1 MNQMN
6 KILGVVLMVAS
17 VFISTLERMSIRLSA
32 ALVESGSG
40 SEQGLREV
48 TQTVD
53 VPTGLLV
60 YFMFFVG
67 FVLLVAGFPG
77 TYKNKNKNRHQYER
91 PENYQ

>member
-6 KILGVVLMVAS
+6 KILGVVLMIAS
-17 VFISTLERMSIRLSA
+17 VFISTLERISVRLSA
-32 ALVESGSG
+32 ALVEAGSG

-48 TQTVD
+48 TRTVD

-77 TYKNKNKNRHQYER
+77 SYKRKDRG
-91 PENYQ
+91 

>member
-48 TQTVD
+48 TQKVD

-77 TYKNKNKNRHQYER
+77 TYKNKNKRQQER
-91 PENYQ
+91 PENYK

>member
-1 MNQMN
+1 MN

-48 TQTVD
+48 TQKVD

-77 TYKNKNKNRHQYER
+77 TYKNKNKRQQER
-91 PENYQ
+91 PENYK

>member
-6 KILGVVLMVAS
+6 KILGVVLMIAS
-17 VFISTLERMSIRLSA
+17 VFISTLERISVRLSA
-32 ALVESGSG
+32 ALVEAGSG

-48 TQTVD
+48 TRTVD
-53 VPTGLLV
+53 VPSGLLV

-77 TYKNKNKNRHQYER
+77 GYKRKDRG
-91 PENYQ
+91 

>member
-6 KILGVVLMVAS
+6 KILGVVLMIAS
-17 VFISTLERMSIRLSA
+17 VFISTLERISVRLSA
-32 ALVESGSG
+32 ALVEAGSG

-48 TQTVD
+48 TRTVD
-53 VPTGLLV
+53 VPSGLLV

-77 TYKNKNKNRHQYER
+77 SYKRKDRE
-91 PENYQ
+91 

>member
-1 MNQMN
+1 MLNQMN

-17 VFISTLERMSIRLSA
+17 VFISTLERMSIRLST
-32 ALVESGSG
+32 ALIEAGSG

-77 TYKNKNKNRHQYER
+77 TYKNKNKRQQER
-91 PENYQ
+91 PENYK

>member
-6 KILGVVLMVAS
+6 KILGVVLMIAS
-17 VFISTLERMSIRLSA
+17 VFISTLERISVRLSA
-32 ALVESGSG
+32 ALVEAGSG
-40 SEQGLREV
+40 SQQGLREV
-48 TQTVD
+48 TRTVD

-77 TYKNKNKNRHQYER
+77 SYKRKDRE
-91 PENYQ
+91 